1 MSQREVVNGGEV
13 GEVGGA
19 LLGGEGG
26 GKVCSMV
33 FSLLHG
39 NSKVT

>member
-1 MSQREVVNGGEV
+1 MDQRKVDNQVVIGGE
-13 GEVGGA
+13 
-19 LLGGEGG
+19 GEGG
-26 GKVCSMV
+26 GKVCSMF